1 MLAVAVDRHQ
11 AVEVAGER
19 FAEGRRQGR
28 TIATVVR
35 MAHHPDVP
43 LTLEAVGKEPRRAVG
58 RAIVD
63 HEDVGRETENLV
75 EDLLDLPD
83 LVEDRQGREELR
95 LPGHRAAPGSV
106 GHFWT
111 AGGSRGGRHHGSF
124 LAGLAGT
131 GWAVSGRKT
140 SGHPGPDVP

>member
-83 LVEDRQGREELR
+83 LVEDRQGREKLR
-95 LPGHRAAPGSV
+95 LPGHRAAPGSIER
-106 GHFWT
+106 FRT
-111 AGGSRGGRHHGSF
+111 AGGSRRGRHRGSF
-124 LAGLAGT
+124 LAGQAGLAGQ
-131 GWAVSGRKT
+131 AVR
-140 SGHPGPDVP
+140 